1 MLQKKKKFTENCR
14 HFVFVLTLGLHSC
27 SIIGTGAVFTFTK
40 VIVLFVFFK
49 KMSLLDDCDAEV
61 VRSPTKCETGA
72 RSFEIER
79 ESGGIKWR
87 KTTIASGDYVADT
100 ATRYNMQI
108 FI

>member
-1 MLQKKKKFTENCR
+1 
-14 HFVFVLTLGLHSC
+14 
-27 SIIGTGAVFTFTK
+27 
-40 VIVLFVFFK
+40 
-49 KMSLLDDCDAEV
+49 MSLLDDCDAEV

>member
-1 MLQKKKKFTENCR
+1 
-14 HFVFVLTLGLHSC
+14 
-27 SIIGTGAVFTFTK
+27 
-40 VIVLFVFFK
+40 
-49 KMSLLDDCDAEV
+49 MSLLDDCDAEV

-108 FI
+108 FILKKKKQTNGARASAANLNRLFGVGGLVDCTAVVSL